1 VTASVDMFPGALAR
15 RIASVCG
22 RSPLAVIAAAAVLAV
37 ALGSFATTV
46 PEGMALGGGSLGGS
60 ESERLADELTEE
72 LGYEPQAA
80 FQVALTAREPTP
92 PAAEGVAIRAVASQ
106 IQAVEGVGEVI
117 EAEAAAGTELT
128 ALAVHLSADADAGTT
143 AAVSDGL
150 ETKLD
155 PGPLELRVG
164 GDVSV
169 QEGARQA
176 ALDDAPKLT
185 ALVLPVVLLLLAG
198 SLGIRAG
205 LVALLAALLAATA
218 VVAVLGLVDAVV
230 DLQAVAVPLGV
241 LVAAT
246 LAIEFAAGLLFRY
259 REESATLGAGAEAL
273 EYSLHTMLKAA
284 AIAMGGAG
292 LVGAALLAIDVEFAR
307 SAGAAVLA
315 ATLITPLL
323 GLVPMSAALVLRA
336 EAEVGEALPLVAD
349 AATAADAPR
358 GYGALLA
365 LGRARARG
373 LVALLP
379 VLVIAALALPLLDAE
394 AVGLDATE
402 LPADDPATE
411 AGAEL
416 AAGFGAGATGPLLVA
431 VEGATAEAPT
441 VTIYRDQISRLDGI
455 DAVGRAATVGSFA
468 SFQAVPAAGP
478 MSLAAQDAV
487 DDVRDLPA
495 PAASSVGGPAAE
507 LRDAGS
513 GIGSALPL
521 AGLFAL
527 LGAAA
532 LWSLLFRS
540 VYGPLLAVT
549 ALIAPLAGL
558 AAVVGVFSEGN
569 FTGLLEFR
577 PSGAPHLQTFVLVGA
592 GLLALGLAR
601 GAELATALRE
611 ERLLGGG
618 DAGSLARSSLL
629 TLKPIAVATAAGFA
643 IAGVWVGSDLVPA
656 KELAVG
662 FGAGL
667 LADLVLARIVLAP
680 ALARLGL

>member
-22 RSPLAVIAAAAVLAV
+22 RSPLAVIVLAAVLAV
-37 ALGSFATTV
+37 ALGAYATTV
-46 PEGMALGGGSLGGS
+46 PDRMALGGGSLGGS
-60 ESERLADELTEE
+60 ESERLADELADE
-72 LGYEPQAA
+72 LGYQPQAA
-80 FQVALTAREPTP
+80 FQVALTAREAIP
-92 PAAEGVAIRAVASQ
+92 PAAEGVAIRVVASQ
-106 IQAVEGVGEVI
+106 IQAIEGVGEVI
-117 EAEAAAGTELT
+117 EAEAAAGAELT
-128 ALAVHLSADADAGTT
+128 ALAVHLSADADAETT

-155 PGPLELRVG
+155 PGPLELSVG
-164 GDVSV
+164 GGVPV

-185 ALVLPVVLLLLAG
+185 ALVLPLVLLLLAG
-198 SLGIRAG
+198 SLGLRAG
-205 LVALLAALLAATA
+205 MVALLAALLAAA
-218 VVAVLGLVDAVV
+218 VVVAVLGLLDAVV
-230 DLQAVAVPLGV
+230 ELQAVAVPLAV

-284 AIAMGGAG
+284 AIATASAG
-292 LVGAALLAIDVEFAR
+292 LVGVALLAIDVEFVR
-307 SAGAAVLA
+307 SGGAALLA
-315 ATLITPLL
+315 ATLISPLL

-349 AATAADAPR
+349 AATVDDAPR
-358 GYGALLA
+358 GFAALLA

-379 VLVIAALALPLLDAE
+379 VLAIAVLALPLLDAE
-394 AVGLDATE
+394 AVGLDAAE
-402 LPADDPATE
+402 LPANDPAAE
-411 AGAEL
+411 AGAGI
-416 AAGFGAGATGPLLVA
+416 AAAFGAGATGPLLVA
-431 VEGATAEAPT
+431 VEGATAEVPT
-441 VTIYRDQISRLDGI
+441 VTIYRDRISRLDGV
-455 DAVGRAATVGSFA
+455 DAVGRAATVGDFA
-468 SFQAVPAAGP
+468 SFQAVPAGRP
-478 MSLAAQDAV
+478 MSLAAQGAV
-487 DDVRDLPA
+487 DDVRALPA

-507 LRDAGS
+507 LRDAGG

-540 VYGPLLAVT
+540 VYGPLLALA

-569 FTGLLEFR
+569 LTGLLDYR
-577 PSGAPHLQTFVLVGA
+577 PSGAPHLQTFALVGA

-618 DAGSLARSSLL
+618 AAGSLARSNLL
-629 TLKPIAVATAAGFA
+629 TLMPIAVATGAGFA
-643 IAGVWVGSDLVPA
+643 IAGVWVGSDLLPA

-662 FGAGL
+662 FGLGL
-667 LADLVLARIVLAP
+667 LADLALARTVLAP